1 METAIRHFSPGFKEL
16 DEAIVERGWKL
27 DDECSNNA
35 RNQEILFSFSHK
47 RIHATHLEISI
58 FKPQFSSR
66 SSRPLRF
73 FQRLTPLI
81 LELTRLSNGFFFSGA
96 SSLESSV
103 EEGGRG
109 SIVKISRVYTAIK
122 QAVSPAET
130 WNYVRSTSSRHKF
143 KLNGCN
149 YAVKRSGQNFT
160 HRSRSAR
167 RRIICNFT
175 ASISRRR
182 KFSVNFHI
190 RV

>member
-1 METAIRHFSPGFKEL
+1 MLVTEKFFFYSLTRESTQP
-16 DEAIVERGWKL
+16 
-27 DDECSNNA
+27 
-35 RNQEILFSFSHK
+35 ILK
-47 RIHATHLEISI
+47 SI